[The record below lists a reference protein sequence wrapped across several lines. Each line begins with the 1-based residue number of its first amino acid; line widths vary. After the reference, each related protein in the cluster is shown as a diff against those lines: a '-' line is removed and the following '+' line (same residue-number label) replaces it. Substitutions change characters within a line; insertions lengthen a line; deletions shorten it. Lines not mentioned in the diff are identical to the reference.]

1 VFEDMKTSLMNFAGA
16 ITLCASLVLPVQS
29 HAANFQVDIKRLSV
43 SQCGMTGSMLNIDPS
58 TGNVSID
65 LDADFVCYPLVVSS
79 IANNASLSVT
89 SPTTIGGGTTGQGSV
104 NLQINTGLSVVT
116 PGVTCVA
123 DGYTSSNVNI
133 SSGWSATPALCG
145 PSNCGATATRTVNV
159 VNPSATLDGN
169 ITFKAK
175 CTYQDQT
182 NVNLS
187 SVRTN
192 ISSTPLVTVQHG
204 TAPAPT
210 FCSSLT
216 ELATPN
222 GLIDANR
229 MSTGT
234 VSGGLYPGTRDFL
247 NYTSVFGFSTGT
259 VDPGDPD
266 NQGFG
271 FPGDNRTSVTLT
283 VQKNKFIAMKFR
295 APSAN
300 AWSGIRG
307 SYLGQPV
314 AAYSLFAIAP
324 CPGQFASDPN
334 YPMDNNLCRGIAK
347 SSSLSAAIDHPTGSQ
362 CVLTK
367 GKTYY
372 FNVIQATGFNNLT
385 NASCSSSSCGVI
397 FNISG
402 FANP

>member
-1 VFEDMKTSLMNFAGA
+1 MKTSLLNIAGA
-16 ITLCASLVLPVQS
+16 ITLCASLVLPAQS
-29 HAANFQVDIKRLSV
+29 HAANFQVDVKRFSV

-89 SPTTIGGGTTGQGSV
+89 SATTIGGGTSGQGSV
-104 NLQINTGLSVVT
+104 NLQLNTGLSGTT
-116 PGVTCVA
+116 PGVTCVP

-133 SSGWSATPALCG
+133 SSGWTASSALCG

-159 VNPSATLDGN
+159 VNPSSTLDGN

-175 CTYQDQT
+175 CTYQDQS

-187 SVRTN
+187 SVRAN
-192 ISSTPLVTVQHG
+192 IPSSPLVTVQHG

-210 FCSSLT
+210 FCSSVT

-222 GLIDANR
+222 GLTEAGR
-229 MSTGT
+229 QTTGT
-234 VSGGLYPGTRDFL
+234 VTGGLYPGTRDFL

-259 VDPGDPD
+259 VAAGDPD

-283 VQKNKFIAMKFR
+283 VQKNKYIAMQFR
-295 APSAN
+295 APSAP
-300 AWSGIRG
+300 AWNGVFG
-307 SYLGQPV
+307 GFLAQPV
-314 AAYSLFAIAP
+314 AAFSLFAIAP
-324 CPGQFASDPN
+324 CPGQFANDAN
-334 YPMDNNLCRGIAK
+334 YPMNNNVCRGIAK
-347 SSSLSAAIDHPTGSQ
+347 SANLNFKITSGTGSQ
-362 CVLTK
+362 CLLVP
-367 GKTYY
+367 GNTYY
-372 FNVIQATGFNNLT
+372 LNVIQAGGFNNLT
-385 NASCSSSSCGVI
+385 TPSCSSSSCGVI

-402 FANP
+402 AANP